1 MIVLLAMGRL
11 VLNNS
16 YSAEEQND
24 MLHIAANAIRFGL
37 DNHRETHI
45 ELSQFPEK
53 LRHNRATFV
62 TLKKA
67 DHLRGCIGSLVG
79 YRPLVEDISSNAFSA
94 AFRDP
99 RFDPLT
105 STELNTLHIH
115 ISVLS
120 PPEKLF
126 FDSEQALLEQIQV
139 GVDGI
144 ILSDQGHRATFLPS
158 VWENLPSKTLFLSEL
173 KRKAGLSSN
182 HWSDTIQIERY
193 SAFSFGDNA
202 KNLINT

>member
-1 MIVLLAMGRL
+1 MAHLA
-11 VLNNS
+11 LNSS
-16 YSAEEQND
+16 YTVKEQNE
-24 MLHIAANAIRFGL
+24 MLHIAANSIRFGL
-37 DNHRETHI
+37 DKHRENSIDPT
-45 ELSQFPEK
+45 QFPDS

-62 TLKKA
+62 TLKKT
-67 DHLRGCIGSLVG
+67 DHLRGCIGSLIA
-79 YRPLVEDISSNAFSA
+79 YRPLVEDISSNAYSA

-105 STELNTLHIH
+105 SSELNTLHIH

-120 PPEKLF
+120 PPEKIF
-126 FDSEQALLEQIQV
+126 FDSEQNLLEQIQV

-158 VWENLPSKTLFLSEL
+158 VWESLPDKSVFLSEL

-182 HWSDTIQIERY
+182 HWSDTVQVERY
-193 SAFSFGDNA
+193 ATFSFGEDVQ
-202 KNLINT
+202 NLLNT